1 MSKTRHIPGS
11 GNPDVDQ
18 RAALERSEKQATQTE
33 PQNFRDHANE
43 EKVVSVGPDLKD
55 APIEGIDPKDRGQ
68 RKR

>member
-1 MSKTRHIPGS
+1 MSKPRHIP
-11 GNPDVDQ
+11 DEAQ

-33 PQNFRDHANE
+33 PQNFRDKANE
-43 EKVVSVGPDLKD
+43 EKVVSVGPDVKD

>member
-1 MSKTRHIPGS
+1 MSKPRHIP
-11 GNPDVDQ
+11 DERQ

-33 PQNFRDHANE
+33 PQNFRAKANE
-43 EKVVSVGPDLKD
+43 EKVVSVGPNVKD